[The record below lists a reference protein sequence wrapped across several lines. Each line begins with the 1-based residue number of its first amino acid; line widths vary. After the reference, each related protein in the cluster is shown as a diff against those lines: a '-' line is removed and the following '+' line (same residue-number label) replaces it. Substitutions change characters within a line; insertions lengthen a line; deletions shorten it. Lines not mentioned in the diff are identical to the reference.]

1 MSIDM
6 DKSHVVSADSTH
18 YNHRNRNFLRII
30 LILFGV
36 IILLAGI
43 FFITIVYRKFKS
55 GLLLMKKSNQGELFL
70 GTQDGNLVTVF
81 DSNFTSSK

>member
-1 MSIDM
+1 M
-6 DKSHVVSADSTH
+6 DKPHVVSADPTH

-55 GLLLMKKSNQGELFL
+55 GLLLQKKSNHGELFL
-70 GTQDGNLVTVF
+70 GTQNENLTVF